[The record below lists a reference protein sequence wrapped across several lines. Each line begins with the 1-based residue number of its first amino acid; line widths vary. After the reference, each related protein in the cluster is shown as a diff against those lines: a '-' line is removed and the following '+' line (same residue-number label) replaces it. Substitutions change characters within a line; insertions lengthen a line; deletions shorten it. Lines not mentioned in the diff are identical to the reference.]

1 MPLLSHMDELFKCVR
16 KSFLWIILGCSIGY
30 YFADLLFDGLR
41 APVEAFMTD
50 GSRLVVTRFFERIG
64 VLLRVSV
71 IAGFLV
77 SSPLVGYEIF
87 KFVKPALNLAERS
100 RVRTFIFSFVSCFI
114 VGCTVGYYWI
124 LPFVIKTVF
133 TVGSAEIV
141 SMLTVSSYVN
151 AAIGIILLSALFFE
165 LPAIM
170 FNLSLWGWVSLERW
184 KKSRRISMV
193 VNAVVSAFLSPPD
206 PLSMLLMMV
215 PLQILFEFGIF
226 LAFIAQRYTQNK
238 KIAV

>member
-16 KSFLWIILGCSIGY
+16 KSFLWIIVGCSIGY
-30 YFADLLFDGLR
+30 YFADFLFDGLR
-41 APVEAFMTD
+41 APVDALLTD

-71 IAGFLV
+71 IAGLLL
-77 SSPLVGYEIF
+77 SSPFVGIEIF
-87 KFVKPALNLAERS
+87 NFVKPALSLAERS

-114 VGCTVGYYWI
+114 VWSTVGYYWI

-133 TVGSAEIV
+133 SVGNVEIV

-165 LPAIM
+165 LPALM
-170 FNLSLWGWVSLERW
+170 FNLSLWGWVPLERW
-184 KKSRRISMV
+184 KKSRRISIV
-193 VNAVVSAFLSPPD
+193 INAIVSAFLSPPD